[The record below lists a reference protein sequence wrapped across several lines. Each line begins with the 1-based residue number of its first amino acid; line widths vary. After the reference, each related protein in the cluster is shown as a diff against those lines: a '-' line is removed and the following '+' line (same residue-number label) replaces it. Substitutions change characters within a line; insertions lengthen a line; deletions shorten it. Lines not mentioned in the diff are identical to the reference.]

1 LIGVGNSSPTGATLS
16 PEGNASEFNIG
27 KSASALTLIKKR
39 LMLAHSQNS
48 ISILN
53 AALTLLAS
61 GKYTRDQ
68 IQMAILGIQLELS
81 EAMELYQQFT
91 QASKRI
97 E

>member
-1 LIGVGNSSPTGATLS
+1 
-16 PEGNASEFNIG
+16 
-27 KSASALTLIKKR
+27 
-39 LMLAHSQNS
+39 MLAHSQNS

-61 GKYTRDQ
+61 GKYTREQ